1 MRSIFI
7 LIIIIY
13 VWSKIIGLIVKTAGG
28 GKNAKKSPQ
37 KPVHRNWSQKQESF
51 VKHQKTVV
59 QPKIILQDNDEESV
73 AERQKA
79 INEMKRKKEI
89 EKRDREIKERQK
101 RETSVHK
108 QGLINRNVAAQTDE
122 GKIKVI
128 PLTQAV
134 IWKEILDAP
143 LALRQEERVG

>member
-37 KPVHRNWSQKQESF
+37 KPVHRNWSQKQEPF

-89 EKRDREIKERQK
+89 EKRDRAMINSN
-101 RETSVHK
+101 TS
-108 QGLINRNVAAQTDE
+108 TDMRRSE
-122 GKIKVI
+122 ES
-128 PLTQAV
+128 PSSSALTTAR
-134 IWKEILDAP
+134 IWGRAHLP
-143 LALRQEERVG
+143 N

>member
-1 MRSIFI
+1 
-7 LIIIIY
+7 
-13 VWSKIIGLIVKTAGG
+13 
-28 GKNAKKSPQ
+28 
-37 KPVHRNWSQKQESF
+37 
-51 VKHQKTVV
+51 
-59 QPKIILQDNDEESV
+59 
-73 AERQKA
+73 
-79 INEMKRKKEI
+79 MKRKKEI

>member
-1 MRSIFI
+1 M
-7 LIIIIY
+7 
-13 VWSKIIGLIVKTAGG
+13 
-28 GKNAKKSPQ
+28 
-37 KPVHRNWSQKQESF
+37 
-51 VKHQKTVV
+51 KHQKTVV

-108 QGLINRNVAAQTDE
+108 QGLINRNVAVQTDGDPKFDKKFTE
-122 GKIKVI
+122 PMNAKQFAEEFIYQNTNKSMEHSGIEQKMMSDDL
-128 PLTQAV
+128 PPSAAV
-134 IWKEILDAP
+134 AVWA
-143 LALRQEERVG
+143 ARYAH

>member
-1 MRSIFI
+1 MRIIYI

-13 VWSKIIGLIVKTAGG
+13 LWSKIIKRVITAGS
-28 GKNAKKSPQ
+28 GKNVKKSSQ
-37 KPVHRNWSQKQESF
+37 RPVYPNRSKKQAPS
-51 VKHQKTVV
+51 VKHQKTAVR
-59 QPKIILQDNDEESV
+59 PKVIPPDDDEESV
-73 AERQKA
+73 AERQKL

-108 QGLINRNVAAQTDE
+108 QELINRNVAAQTDE
-122 GKIKVI
+122 GEIKVI